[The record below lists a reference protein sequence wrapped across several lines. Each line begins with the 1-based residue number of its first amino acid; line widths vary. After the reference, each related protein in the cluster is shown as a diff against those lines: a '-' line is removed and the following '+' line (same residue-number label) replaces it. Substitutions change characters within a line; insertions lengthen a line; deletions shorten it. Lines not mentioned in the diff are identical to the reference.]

1 MLQMVPEQNADDS
14 LDRTLTQAAGGDPQ
28 AWRRLVESYSPRVF
42 GLMFRQCGDRDLA
55 EELTQATFV
64 RVVTHL
70 GKYQEQGRF
79 EPWLFRIAMNHLRDE
94 MRRRKRQARS
104 MDMSPASER
113 ADADGDGNGEWG
125 GVQAQLTDDADAT
138 DPLSAMSREE
148 QIQGVRDAVAQL
160 GEADR
165 EILYMRHTAGL
176 TFTQIAESL
185 EQPLGTVLARA
196 HRAVAKLKKLL
207 KDQA

>member
-1 MLQMVPEQNADDS
+1 
-14 LDRTLTQAAGGDPQ
+14 
-28 AWRRLVESYSPRVF
+28 
-42 GLMFRQCGDRDLA
+42 MFRQCGDRDLA

-94 MRRRKRQARS
+94 MRRRKRQAKS

-113 ADADGDGNGEWG
+113 ADAAGEGNGEWG
-125 GVQAQLTDDADAT
+125 GVQAHLVGDDDAS
-138 DPLSAMSREE
+138 DPLAAMSREE

-207 KDQA
+207 KDQV